1 MHKLIVMLLV
11 HSILAALAL
20 TEAGALTFNKA
31 AALRVTRGADYVA
44 SGDFNEDGYVDLVVT
59 GRFGQTLTLFLGQGN
74 GQFKSSQPM
83 SSTPEPLGLA
93 VADFNR
99 DGHLDVAVA
108 DQGSQPN
115 TYGRITVLLGKGNG
129 TFQAPIAISGFTK
142 GPSLMDAAD
151 VNEDGVAD
159 LLVVDT
165 GPIPTFTVLLGM
177 GDGNFTRGRRYSVNQ
192 FAGEPLAA
200 DFNHDGHIDF
210 AIPIYQ
216 FGGPNFVS
224 LYLGNGDG
232 TFSQPTVV
240 DTGATST
247 QFSEALAAGDFNKD
261 GNLDLLVCNSS
272 QNFPNASRVAEL
284 LGDGTGKFQNPL
296 LYKSGEGCAYLATAD
311 LDGDGVLDLV
321 TSSGPV
327 GFDPNAGVSVLSGLA
342 GGGFGSPVTY
352 KTTSGGATTVNKV
365 ILGDWN
371 NDGLPDIAVA
381 SIFPDAVIVF
391 LNTTAK

>member
-1 MHKLIVMLLV
+1 
-11 HSILAALAL
+11 LAL
-20 TEAGALTFNKA
+20 TEAGVLTINKA
-31 AALRVTRGADYVA
+31 PALHVTRGADYVA
-44 SGDFNEDGYVDLVVT
+44 SGDFNEDGYVDLVVIR
-59 GRFGQTLTLFLGQGN
+59 RFGQTLTLFLGQGN
-74 GQFKSSQPM
+74 GQFKSGQPM

-129 TFQAPIAISGFTK
+129 TFQAPIAISCFTK

-296 LYKSGEGCAYLATAD
+296 LYKSGEG
-311 LDGDGVLDLV
+311 
-321 TSSGPV
+321 
-327 GFDPNAGVSVLSGLA
+327 
-342 GGGFGSPVTY
+342 
-352 KTTSGGATTVNKV
+352 
-365 ILGDWN
+365 
-371 NDGLPDIAVA
+371 
-381 SIFPDAVIVF
+381 
-391 LNTTAK
+391 